1 MRLVKSLLFILI
13 LLLNAGIFRVA
24 ASYVHVDGDEAFLM
38 NRQAQLANPFFQ
50 PALVLHGLSSSISLL
65 IVSLLVL
72 FRLER
77 YAIHRTLGKMAL
89 SLILFLAVP
98 SGLFLSFYAEGGS
111 PGKFLFAILSFY
123 TAWVVIQGYQAIRQ
137 KRISVHRQWM
147 IELLILLCSAISLR
161 LFIVFFVMA
170 FEWQGNAM
178 YLTAALLSWVPGI
191 ILFKLLKW
199 KKKQNSKQLVS

>member
-1 MRLVKSLLFILI
+1 MRLVKTLLFILI
-13 LLLNAGIFRVA
+13 LILNAGIFRVA

-38 NRQAQLANPFFQ
+38 ERQAQLANPFFQ
-50 PALVLHGLSSSISLL
+50 PALVVHGISSSISLL

-77 YAIHRTLGKMAL
+77 YAIHRTLGKTAH

-98 SGLFLSFYAEGGS
+98 SGLFLSFYAAGGS

-123 TAWVVIQGYQAIRQ
+123 TAWGVIQGYQAIRQ
-137 KRISVHRQWM
+137 KRISEHRQWM
-147 IELLILLCSAISLR
+147 SELLILLCSAITLR

-170 FEWQGNAM
+170 FEWQGNVM
-178 YLTAALLSWVPGI
+178 YLTAALLSWLPGI
-191 ILFKLLKW
+191 LLFKLLKW
-199 KKKQNSKQLVS
+199 KKKQDPKQLVS

>member
-1 MRLVKSLLFILI
+1 M
-13 LLLNAGIFRVA
+13 
-24 ASYVHVDGDEAFLM
+24 YVDGDEAFLM
-38 NRQAQLANPFFQ
+38 DRQAQLANPFFQ

-77 YAIHRTLGKMAL
+77 YAVHRTLGKTAF

-137 KRISVHRQWM
+137 KRIPEHRQWM
-147 IELLILLCSAISLR
+147 SELLILLCSAITLR
-161 LFIVFFVMA
+161 LFIVFFVMV
-170 FEWQGNAM
+170 FEWQGNLM
-178 YLTAALLSWVPGI
+178 YLTAALLSWLPGI
-191 ILFKLLKW
+191 LLLKLLKW
-199 KKKQNSKQLVS
+199 KKKQDPKQLVN